1 MSGPCLQVDDLHVK
15 YAVGASAFGTPKWLH
30 AVNGVS
36 LRIDPGET
44 LGLVGE
50 SGSGKST
57 TGLAIL
63 RLVNPFSGTVRLG
76 DTDVTQQSSAGLRAL
91 RRRMQMVFQDPYSSL
106 NPSMTVAQLLEE
118 PLQIH
123 AKMSKGDRRSA
134 IAGILE
140 AVGLHAGYAAR
151 YPHEFSG
158 GQRQRIA
165 IARAMILHPE
175 LVVLDEPVS
184 ALDVSTQSQILN
196 LLRAIQDKSGS
207 AFLLVAHDLAVVR
220 LMSPRVAV
228 MYLGEIVEEG
238 PSSRVYDSPGHPY
251 TAALI
256 SAIPFPD
263 PVRQRSVQRLI
274 LRGELPSLLNPPSGC
289 RFRTRCPFAMEIC
302 AVEAPPRVPIEGGG
316 VAACHLHAHGPKL
329 GGRSVKALLDAR
341 TAEARQPAL
350 AGTR

>member
-1 MSGPCLQVDDLHVK
+1 MSKPCLQVRDLNVK
-15 YAVGASAFGTPKWLH
+15 YPVGSTFLGAQRWLH
-30 AVNGVS
+30 AASDVS
-36 LRIDPGET
+36 LHIDAGET

-57 TGLAIL
+57 TGMAIL
-63 RLVNPFSGTVRLG
+63 RLVTPHSGTVRLG
-76 DTDVTQQSSAGLRAL
+76 DTDVTKLPASGLRAL
-91 RRRMQMVFQDPYSSL
+91 RRRMQIVFQDPYSSL
-106 NPSMTVAQLLEE
+106 NPSMTIAQLLEE

-123 AKMSKGDRRSA
+123 ANMSKSDRQNA
-134 IAGILE
+134 VAEILR

-196 LLRAIQDKSGS
+196 LLKAIQDKSGT

-238 PSSRVYDSPGHPY
+238 PSGRVYDSPGHPY
-251 TAALI
+251 SMALI

-263 PVRQRSVQRLI
+263 PVRQRSATRLI
-274 LRGELPSLLNPPSGC
+274 LRGDLPSLMRPPSGC

-302 AVEAPPRVPIEGGG
+302 AQEKPPPAPIEGGG
-316 VAACHLHAHGPKL
+316 TAACHLHAHGPRL
-329 GGRSVKALLDAR
+329 RGRSVQTLLTNRPGEVPQAAMAASR
-341 TAEARQPAL
+341 
-350 AGTR
+350 